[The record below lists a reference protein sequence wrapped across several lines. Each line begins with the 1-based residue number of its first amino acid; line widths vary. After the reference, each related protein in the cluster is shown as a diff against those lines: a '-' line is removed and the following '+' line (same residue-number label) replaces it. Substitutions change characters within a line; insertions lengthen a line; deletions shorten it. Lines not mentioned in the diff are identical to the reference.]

1 MESELQRWLFFCFLF
16 LTSAISS
23 RPVWRDRKGMQIPLY
38 AVYFFCM
45 FFVAI
50 YALARIFEPES
61 LVHLSMPRDGF
72 LWWTAA
78 AATAGTFGGSLFGRW
93 ARRVT
98 AGWNPD
104 PGDVRYRLAERA
116 APDRVAAKQDGD
128 AAD

>member
-1 MESELQRWLFFCFLF
+1 MEPGLHPWLFFAFLF

-23 RPVWRDRKGMQIPLY
+23 RPAWRERKGKEILLY

-78 AATAGTFGGSLFGRW
+78 AATAGTFGGSMFGQW
-93 ARRVT
+93 ARRLT

-104 PGDVRYRLAERA
+104 GGELRYRLAERS
-116 APDRVAAKQDGD
+116 APDRAAAKQDSD
-128 AAD
+128 APD

>member
-1 MESELQRWLFFCFLF
+1 MESEPQPWLFFAFLF
-16 LTSAISS
+16 LVSAIRS
-23 RPVWRDRKGMQIPLY
+23 RPVWRDRKGKEILLY

-50 YALARIFEPES
+50 YAAARVFDPES
-61 LVHLSMPRDGF
+61 LVELSMPRDGF

-93 ARRVT
+93 ARQVT

-116 APDRVAAKQDGD
+116 APDRAAAKQDRD
-128 AAD
+128 AAN